1 MTEVTAII
9 DPVREFLRSAADV
22 LLILSAYWSLL
33 LIRCAFVSMPLLLLV
48 RILRRIITDRYTW
61 LRVWCWSLMLL
72 SPFFGKL
79 RFWYESPVMRE
90 LTGSLYDLLG
100 HHTLLRVLWPAIT
113 AGLVIRSLIRAGR
126 LRREIDALPREVSD
140 GVTVSVTPLAVSPF
154 STGLIRPRIVIPGKF
169 LETMSER
176 ELADILLHERIHI
189 RLGHLWIFA
198 LWDLLCALLFPNLL
212 LFRSSGLLRED
223 LEALC
228 DRVTM
233 RHARLSAYDYGRLI
247 LRSHRFTAEENV
259 LSTVTLTGERT
270 YEEARRRILRICTF
284 RPYRPAACFLLG
296 LCCAAIVGGAL
307 VLLRQASYP
316 RWEANPCIS
325 TVDESGR
332 IKGYY
337 DEEAI
342 TNAVSWDREKVV
354 IHRALWEQL
363 RSEDPGSVDPE
374 HFWISFDSFSKLPG
388 IGGGGQM
395 VEVDLTGGEEDLII
409 PYEWTTDFW
418 TEVFRYL

>member
-1 MTEVTAII
+1 MTEII
-9 DPVREFLRSAADV
+9 VITENIAQFLRSAEDV
-22 LLILSAYWSLL
+22 LSVLSVYWSLL
-33 LIRCAFVSMPLLLLV
+33 LFRCSLISLPLILLV
-48 RILRRIITDRYTW
+48 RLLRRVIPDRHTW
-61 LRVWCWSLMLL
+61 LRAWCWSALFPA
-72 SPFFGKL
+72 PFFGKL
-79 RFWYESPVMRE
+79 RFWYETPMTGR
-90 LTGSLYDLLG
+90 LTGVLYDLFG
-100 HHTLLRVLWPAIT
+100 RYPFLRVLLPAVS
-113 AGLVIRSLIRAGR
+113 AGLIARSLFRAGK
-126 LRREIDALPREVSD
+126 LHREINALPRKVLN

-154 STGLIRPRIVIPGKF
+154 SAGLIRPRIVIPEKY

-189 RLGHLWIFA
+189 RLGHLWILF
-198 LWDLLCALLFPNLL
+198 LWDLLCGLLFPDVLL
-212 LFRSSGLLRED
+212 SRSSGLLRED

-270 YEEARRRILRICTF
+270 YEEARRRILRICAF